1 MCIAA
6 HAVALQASA
15 TALAAPLML
24 QLQACLVATRL
35 KQGQADR
42 WPCGVLTDAVCLC
55 SAVRFVDTPD
65 FSGPASGFGGK
76 KDDAI
81 VEGVVSYKLKQG
93 QAPPVDLSYYAET
106 GKMGGHMVALL

>member
-1 MCIAA
+1 MSPFMGPAGGSGGMRD
-6 HAVALQASA
+6 HATFQGSVGYK
-15 TALAAPLML
+15 
-24 QLQACLVATRL
+24 VE
-35 KQGQADR
+35 QGQADR
-42 WPCGVLTDAVCLC
+42 WHCVVWLDAVCLC
-55 SAVRFVDTPD
+55 PAVRFVDTPD

>member
-1 MCIAA
+1 MN
-6 HAVALQASA
+6 A
-15 TALAAPLML
+15 TALAAPPML
-24 QLQACLVATRL
+24 QLQACLLATRPG
-35 KQGQADR
+35 KGQADR
-42 WPCGVLTDAVCLC
+42 WPCGLWLDAVCLC